1 MNCTC
6 KTHPYKG
13 EHSFLSSLASWLLL
27 EKVFKHTHLS
37 LSAPVRSPSSPQAP
51 PALKVMLGR
60 HHLPESGPQANPRA
74 SVLLPAAGIAPV
86 PPLTLGVQV
95 QPLFVPSQFYLY
107 FTFSRYLKHIDA
119 SMVRN
124 A

>member
-1 MNCTC
+1 
-6 KTHPYKG
+6 
-13 EHSFLSSLASWLLL
+13 
-27 EKVFKHTHLS
+27 
-37 LSAPVRSPSSPQAP
+37 
-51 PALKVMLGR
+51 MLGR

-95 QPLFVPSQFYLY
+95 QPLFVPSQLYLY
-107 FTFSRYLKHIDA
+107 FTFSRCLKHIDA